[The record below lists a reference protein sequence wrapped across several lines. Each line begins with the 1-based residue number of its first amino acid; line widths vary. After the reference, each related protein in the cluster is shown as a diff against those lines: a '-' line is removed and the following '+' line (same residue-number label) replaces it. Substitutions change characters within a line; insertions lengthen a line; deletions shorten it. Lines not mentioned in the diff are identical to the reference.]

1 MQKSKKN
8 KPLVIIGG
16 DPKST
21 FNEILI
27 KTFGSKIHKKIKFP
41 IILICSKKLLVDES
55 KNLKKKID
63 FKDLNKNIS
72 ILKKKIYILD
82 IPLKYKNLSI
92 QKTNSYIKKCFEIG
106 LNILKKKN
114 SLALI
119 NGPISKKTF
128 LKGKHKGITEFLA
141 FKTRSLNEVMLIYN
155 RKLSVSPITTH
166 IPINRVTQKIKKK
179 LIVNKINV
187 INDFYKKFFGFKPNI
202 AVTGL
207 NPHCETFA
215 GKNIEKAEI
224 LPAINILRKKKV
236 KVLGPFSADTIF
248 LEKNRKKFHVVVGM
262 YHDQVL
268 APMKTIFGF
277 SAINITIGLPFL
289 RITPD
294 HGPNYEMFGLNKS
307 KPDSLIEAFNFVSKY
322 ASKS

>member
-27 KTFGSKIHKKIKFP
+27 KTFRSKIFKKIKFP
-41 IILICSKKLLVDES
+41 IILICSKKLLVDEL
-55 KNLKKKID
+55 KNFKLN
-63 FKDLNKNIS
+63 FKDFNNHIC
-72 ILKKKIYILD
+72 ILKKKIYIID
-82 IPLKYKNLSI
+82 IPLSYKNLSL
-92 QKTNSYIKKCFEIG
+92 QKTNYYIKKSFEIG
-106 LNILKKKN
+106 LNILKEKN

-128 LKGKHKGITEFLA
+128 LKGKHMGITEFLA
-141 FKTRSLNEVMLIYN
+141 FKTGSLNEVMLIYN
-155 RKLSVSPITTH
+155 RKLSVSPLTTH
-166 IPINRVTQKIKKK
+166 IPINRVAQKIKKK
-179 LIVNKINV
+179 LIIKKINI
-187 INDFYKKFFGFKPNI
+187 INDFYLKFFGFKPNI

-207 NPHCETFA
+207 NPHCETFV
-215 GKNIEKAEI
+215 GKNIEKDEI
-224 LPAINILRKKKV
+224 LPAISVLRKKKI

-248 LEKNRKKFHVVVGM
+248 LKENREKFHVIVGM

-277 SAINITIGLPFL
+277 GAINITVGLPFV

-307 KPDSLIEAFNFVSKY
+307 KPDSLIEAFNFIIKY